1 MALEFPKQ
9 PVHALS
15 TEFAELIFCSQLWHL
30 WSRKMAFILLASLGI
45 TMKVLEH
52 INVRVLPKPSHFD
65 KSISALGH
73 IFLIPFG
80 VYIYVCCVFML
91 YVFVSVGVCVHM
103 LIEVSC
109 QCLIASFKSFSAF
122 MLVLKGVTAVMA

>member
-52 INVRVLPKPSHFD
+52 INVRLLPKPSHFD

-73 IFLIPFG
+73 IFLNSIWC
-80 VYIYVCCVFML
+80 VYLCMLCAYVICIC
-91 YVFVSVGVCVHM
+91 
-103 LIEVSC
+103 
-109 QCLIASFKSFSAF
+109 
-122 MLVLKGVTAVMA
+122 